1 MKIRL
6 RGERAPK
13 EVRAFVRWLED
24 AIDVRHNVYVHLT
37 TPLYGYFDAPGRS
50 YGYDPYLVV
59 LNDGKVLLSIAHEF
73 VHYEQWRDKRDPTE
87 RGVEQRAR
95 ALVKRWKKEGT

>member
-6 RGERAPK
+6 RGERAPR

-24 AIDVRHNVYVHLT
+24 AIGVKHKVDVHLT
-37 TPLYGYFDAPGRS
+37 SKLYGYFDAPNVRTEA
-50 YGYDPYLVV
+50 PYMVITLDAVV
-59 LNDGKVLLSIAHEF
+59 LVTLAHEF
-73 VHYEQWRDKRDPTE
+73 VHYEQWRDKRDVNE